1 MVVFVK
7 IFVIVWQIVVVIVVA
22 FAVVV
27 VAVAAII
34 VAAVVVMMIV
44 VAILNAVKVVGI
56 GFDGIAAIAVGDT
69 NIFEML
75 IVIIA
80 NINYL

>member
-1 MVVFVK
+1 MF
-7 IFVIVWQIVVVIVVA
+7 VVA
-22 FAVVV
+22 AVVVV

-34 VAAVVVMMIV
+34 VASVVVMMIV

-69 NIFEML
+69 NIFSML
-75 IVIIA
+75 IILIIYD
-80 NINYL
+80 NYL